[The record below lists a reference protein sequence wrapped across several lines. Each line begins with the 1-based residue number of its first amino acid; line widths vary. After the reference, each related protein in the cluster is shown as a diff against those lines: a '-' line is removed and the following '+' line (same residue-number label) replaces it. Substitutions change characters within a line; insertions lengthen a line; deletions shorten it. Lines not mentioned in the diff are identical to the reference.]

1 MKIPVREVR
10 YNPELQK
17 DTLFDTDIVANLRQ
31 DTIAVL
37 AFVTQSETNVV
48 VDKPVKTMEI
58 AGFEHYTMYGQFSSG
73 DATGEIRYFWNIRKE
88 NPVFFDVSKVQIRF
102 TNQGWCDVD
111 YSVDDMLMDRITQ
124 EYQLFVKANR
134 NVPKKFEEIENK
146 LMKLRSIP
154 VSQKAR
160 AEIIKITDEI
170 SAILGNISP
179 KASIEK
185 IPTQEF

>member
-1 MKIPVREVR
+1 MKIPVRELR
-10 YNPELQK
+10 YNPELKK

-31 DTIAVL
+31 ETIAVL
-37 AFVTQSETNVV
+37 AIVTQSETNVV
-48 VDKPVKTMEI
+48 VEKPVKTMEI
-58 AGFEHYTMYGQFSSG
+58 ASFEHYTMYGQFSSG
-73 DATGEIRYFWNIRKE
+73 DATGEIRYFWNVRKD
-88 NPVFFDVSKVQIRF
+88 NPEFFDVHKVQIRF

-111 YSVDDMLMDRITQ
+111 YSVDRMLMDRISQ